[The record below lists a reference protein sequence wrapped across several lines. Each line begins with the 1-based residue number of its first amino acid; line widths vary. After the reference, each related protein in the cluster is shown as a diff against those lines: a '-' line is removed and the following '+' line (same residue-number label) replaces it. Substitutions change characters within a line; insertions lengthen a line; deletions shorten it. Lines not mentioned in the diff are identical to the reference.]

1 MQAFRKVDS
10 ITLNHSLH
18 ASEPCVFI
26 TRSKGEIPAVT
37 GAALRFF
44 EDAGNARVFALQ
56 NSWEARFNEAK
67 ILPACSFR
75 HGQ

>member
-1 MQAFRKVDS
+1 M
-10 ITLNHSLH
+10 
-18 ASEPCVFI
+18 
-26 TRSKGEIPAVT
+26 T

-67 ILPACSFR
+67 ILPECSFR